1 MATDKFIQMGA
12 RVTKEMK
19 FLIDQAALEAG
30 VSTQRFVRYL
40 LWRGLHDHQREWYQ
54 GDREATAYRL
64 RITDETM
71 LMQVYDGSSSDP
83 KVREQKMQEAFERQN
98 ALVEKLHQLDESK
111 E

>member
-40 LWRGLHDHQREWYQ
+40 LWRW
-54 GDREATAYRL
+54 A
-64 RITDETM
+64 
-71 LMQVYDGSSSDP
+71 P
-83 KVREQKMQEAFERQN
+83 
-98 ALVEKLHQLDESK
+98 
-111 E
+111 